1 MMFRLSIIDS
11 ESGYTF
17 EWNGSHT
24 VEIRAASGKVCDVF
38 SFGMNE
44 KGTRPTFAEFAKAT
58 ESWLSE

>member
-1 MMFRLSIIDS
+1 MHRLSIIDS

-24 VEIRAASGKVCDVF
+24 VEIRSASGKVCDVF
-38 SFGMNE
+38 SFGMTE
-44 KGTRPTFAEFAKAT
+44 KGTRPTFVEFAGAV

>member
-1 MMFRLSIIDS
+1 MHRLSIIDS

-24 VEIRAASGKVCDVF
+24 VEIRSASGKVCDVF

-44 KGTRPTFAEFAKAT
+44 KGTRPKFVEFAAAV
-58 ESWLSE
+58 ESWLSS

>member
-1 MMFRLSIIDS
+1 MHRLCILDNETGI
-11 ESGYTF
+11 TF

-24 VEIRAASGKVCDVF
+24 VELRDAFGKVFDVF

-44 KGTRPTFAEFAKAT
+44 RGTRPTFVEFADAV

>member
-1 MMFRLSIIDS
+1 MFRLSIIDDVT
-11 ESGYTF
+11 GYTF

-38 SFGMNE
+38 SFGMTE
-44 KGTRPTFAEFAKAT
+44 KGTRPTFVEFADAV